1 MAYFSRS
8 GSLTSFPEVARE
20 AVLDPW
26 ALLHEFGLPR
36 SCLDEPDSMVPSE
49 SVCRLLEASA
59 TRSGIEAFGLRMAEA
74 RKLSSLGPLGMFA
87 REQRTLRDAVTALA
101 HYARIINE
109 SLHISIEESGDVAI
123 LREEL
128 LVGEAVPVRQ
138 ATELAVALM
147 FKAMCGYLGPD
158 WKPRRVCFVHD
169 PPVDSSAH
177 ARLLG
182 REVHFGAEFNGIVCA
197 RRDLAVANPNAD
209 PTLARYAMK
218 LLDHRNAADRDRFGP
233 RVRQLVVLQL
243 STGQCTVERIA
254 QMLRVDR
261 RTIHRRLRSEGET
274 FSGIVDAV
282 RRELADR
289 YLADGQRSLARI
301 SSLLGFSAPSGFS
314 RWYRRQFGRPASAA
328 VRVRSV
334 AATAK
339 VRNMRVSSAVAGATP
354 SVLIVPGLRDHVPE
368 HWQTHLQHE
377 LERRG
382 TAVACVP
389 RRPNEKLSCELW
401 IQAIET
407 TLATL
412 AGPVVLVAH
421 SGGVVMVAHW
431 AQAHRRQIHG
441 ALLATPADLETP
453 LPPGYPSR
461 DDLQRHGWLPIPRL
475 PLPFWSIVAASSND
489 PLARYERVM
498 ELASAWRSELVE
510 LGEVGHLNPASGYG
524 PWPQAV
530 ELVTALC

>member
-1 MAYFSRS
+1 MPYFSRS

-20 AVLDPW
+20 VGLDPW
-26 ALLHEFGLPR
+26 SLLHEFGLPR
-36 SCLDEPDSMVPSE
+36 GCLDEPDSMVPSD

-59 TRSGIEAFGLRMAEA
+59 TRSGTEGFGLRMAEV
-74 RKLSSLGPLGMFA
+74 RKLSSLGPLGMLA
-87 REQRTLRDAVTALA
+87 REQRTLRDAVNALA
-101 HYARIINE
+101 HYARLINE

-138 ATELAVALM
+138 ATELAVALL

-169 PPVDSSAH
+169 PPLDTSAH

-182 REVHFGAEFNGIVCA
+182 REVYFGAEFNGIVCA

-209 PTLARYAMK
+209 PTLARYAMQ
-218 LLDHRNAADRDRFGP
+218 LLDHRRPADRDRFGP
-233 RVRQLVVLQL
+233 RVRQLIVLQL

-261 RTIHRRLRSEGET
+261 RTIHRRLLNEGET

-314 RWYRRQFGRPASAA
+314 RWYRRQFGRPASGALRA
-328 VRVRSV
+328 RAGPVTENAQEMHGS
-334 AATAK
+334 TMAK
-339 VRNMRVSSAVAGATP
+339 ATP
-354 SVLIVPGLRDHVPE
+354 SVLIVPGLRDHVPD
-368 HWQTHLQHE
+368 HWQTHLQQE
-377 LERRG
+377 LERHG
-382 TAVACVP
+382 TPVACVP

-401 IQAIET
+401 IEAIDGA
-407 TLATL
+407 LAEL

-421 SGGVVMVAHW
+421 SGGVMMVVHW
-431 AQAHRRQIHG
+431 AQRHGRSIHG
-441 ALLATPADLETP
+441 ALLATPADLEHP

-475 PLPFWSIVAASSND
+475 PLPFRSIVAASSND
-489 PLARYERVM
+489 PLARHDRIVQF
-498 ELASAWRSELVE
+498 ATAWRSELEE
-510 LGEVGHLNPASGYG
+510 LGEVGHLNPASGFG
-524 PWPQAV
+524 PWPRAV
-530 ELVTALC
+530 ELVTSLY